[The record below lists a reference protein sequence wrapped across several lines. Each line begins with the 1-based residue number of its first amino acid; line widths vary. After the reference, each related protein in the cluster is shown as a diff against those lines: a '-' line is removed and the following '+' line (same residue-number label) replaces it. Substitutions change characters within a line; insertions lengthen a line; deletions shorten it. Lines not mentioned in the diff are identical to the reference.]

1 MGSDPG
7 EALAPRREE
16 PYLPLMVIGGQP
28 HGPPPE
34 AGHDDPRPEDLGGI
48 AYLRGLSRRG
58 FLTGAALAASG
69 VSAAFVLLPDP
80 ARAAGSYLRPCGNVR
95 ISSSWQDHRNRTPPS
110 GEPGTDYAVGTGTPV
125 RAAATGTVRLVKT
138 DTSTATG
145 RVVGMAHDDGNY
157 SRHLHLSTIAVSP
170 GQRVSRGQTIAYSG
184 ASANGSDS
192 GVGPHVHTSLWLNTG
207 SPTNFGATVDFENH
221 VGDAAN
227 PSSPDQEVDDVFIA
241 NVRGN
246 WYLVVPQ
253 GTAKPR
259 AVVLGGD
266 SNAAASGLPVL
277 NFTWDP
283 SINALRAAVDGIG

>member
-1 MGSDPG
+1 MI
-7 EALAPRREE
+7 LNEE
-16 PYLPLMVIGGQP
+16 PSLNVS
-28 HGPPPE
+28 HG
-34 AGHDDPRPEDLGGI
+34 DPRPEDLGGI

-58 FLTGAALAASG
+58 FLTSAALAASG
-69 VSAAFVLLPDP
+69 LSAAFGLLPGS
-80 ARAAGSYLRPCGNVR
+80 AQAAGSYLRPCGSVR

-125 RAAATGTVRLVKT
+125 QAAANGTVRYVKT

-157 SRHLHLSTIAVSP
+157 TRHLHLSSITVST

-184 ASANGSDS
+184 ASANGSNS

-207 SPTNFGATVDFENH
+207 SPTNFGATVDFETY
-221 VGDAAN
+221 VGDVTN
-227 PSSPDQEVDDVFIA
+227 PNPPDQEVDDVFIA
-241 NVRGN
+241 NVKGN

-253 GTAKPR
+253 GTSKPR

-266 SNAAASGLPVL
+266 SNAAASGIPVL
-277 NFTWDP
+277 NFSWDP

>member
-1 MGSDPG
+1 M
-7 EALAPRREE
+7 
-16 PYLPLMVIGGQP
+16 
-28 HGPPPE
+28 
-34 AGHDDPRPEDLGGI
+34 
-48 AYLRGLSRRG
+48 
-58 FLTGAALAASG
+58 
-69 VSAAFVLLPDP
+69 
-80 ARAAGSYLRPCGNVR
+80 
-95 ISSSWQDHRNRTPPS
+95 
-110 GEPGTDYAVGTGTPV
+110 
-125 RAAATGTVRLVKT
+125 AAANGTIRFVKT

-157 SRHLHLSTIAVSP
+157 TRHLHLSRITVAT

-207 SPTNFGATVDFENH
+207 SPTNFSATADFENH
-221 VGDAAN
+221 VGDATTPN
-227 PSSPDQEVDDVFIA
+227 PPGQEVDEVFIA

-253 GTAKPR
+253 GTNKPR

-266 SNAAASGLPVL
+266 SNAAASGIPVL

>member
-1 MGSDPG
+1 MILD
-7 EALAPRREE
+7 E
-16 PYLPLMVIGGQP
+16 
-28 HGPPPE
+28 
-34 AGHDDPRPEDLGGI
+34 DPRPDLPPGSSHGGPRSEDLDGL

-58 FLTGAALAASG
+58 FLTSAALAASG
-69 VSAAFVLLPDP
+69 LSAAFGLLPDS
-80 ARAAGSYLRPCGNVR
+80 ARAGGSYQRPCGNAR

-110 GEPGTDYAVGTGTPV
+110 GEPGTDYAVAKGTPV
-125 RAAATGTVRLVKT
+125 MAAANGTIRLVKT

-157 SRHLHLSTIAVSP
+157 SRHLHLSSITVST
-170 GQRVSRGQTIAYSG
+170 GQRVSRGQTIAYTG

-207 SPTNFGATVDFENH
+207 GPTDFRATVDFENY
-221 VGDAAN
+221 VGDVTAPN
-227 PSSPDQEVDDVFIA
+227 PPDQEVDDVFIA
-241 NVRGN
+241 NVKGS
-246 WYLVVPQ
+246 WYLVIPQ
-253 GTAKPR
+253 GTGRPR

-277 NFTWDP
+277 NFSWDP

>member
-1 MGSDPG
+1 M
-7 EALAPRREE
+7 
-16 PYLPLMVIGGQP
+16 
-28 HGPPPE
+28 
-34 AGHDDPRPEDLGGI
+34 
-48 AYLRGLSRRG
+48 
-58 FLTGAALAASG
+58 LAASG
-69 VSAAFVLLPDP
+69 VSAAFALLPGS
-80 ARAAGSYLRPCGNVR
+80 AQAAGSYLRPCGNVR

-125 RAAATGTVRLVKT
+125 MAATNGTIRYVKT

-157 SRHLHLSTIAVSP
+157 SRHLHLSAIAVST
-170 GQRVSRGQTIAYSG
+170 GQRVSRGQTIAYTG
-184 ASANGSDS
+184 ASANGSDQ

-207 SPTNFGATVDFENH
+207 SPTNFAATVDFENH
-221 VGDAAN
+221 VGDVATPN
-227 PSSPDQEVDDVFIA
+227 PPDQEVDEVFIA
-241 NVRGN
+241 NVKGS

-253 GTAKPR
+253 GTGKPR

-266 SNAAASGLPVL
+266 SNAAGSGLPVL

>member
-1 MGSDPG
+1 MILSERPSPDPPRDVGHG
-7 EALAPRREE
+7 EL
-16 PYLPLMVIGGQP
+16 
-28 HGPPPE
+28 
-34 AGHDDPRPEDLGGI
+34 RPEELDGI

-58 FLTGAALAASG
+58 FLTSAALAASG
-69 VSAAFVLLPDP
+69 VSAAFALLPDS
-80 ARAAGSYLRPCGNVR
+80 AQAAGSYQRPCGIVR

-110 GEPGTDYAVGTGTPV
+110 GEPGTDYAVGIGTPV
-125 RAAATGTVRLVKT
+125 MAAASGTIRFVKT

-157 SRHLHLSTIAVSP
+157 TRHLHLSRISVST

-207 SPTNFGATVDFENH
+207 SPTNFAATVDFETYA
-221 VGDAAN
+221 GDVAN
-227 PSSPDQEVDDVFIA
+227 PNPPDQEVDEVFIA

-253 GTAKPR
+253 GTNKPR

-266 SNAAASGLPVL
+266 SNAAASGIPVL

>member
-1 MGSDPG
+1 MILSDSRPDPAQDVGHG
-7 EALAPRREE
+7 E
-16 PYLPLMVIGGQP
+16 
-28 HGPPPE
+28 
-34 AGHDDPRPEDLGGI
+34 PRPEDLGGI

-58 FLTGAALAASG
+58 FITGSALVASG
-69 VSAAFVLLPDP
+69 VSAAFALLPGS
-80 ARAAGSYLRPCGNVR
+80 AQAASGYQRPCGNVR

-110 GEPGTDYAVGTGTPV
+110 AEPGTDYAVGTGTPV
-125 RAAATGTVRLVKT
+125 VAAASGMIRYVKT
-138 DTSTATG
+138 DTSGATG

-157 SRHLHLSTIAVSP
+157 TRHLHLSRIVVSS

-184 ASANGSDS
+184 SSANGSDS

-207 SPTNFGATVDFENH
+207 APTNFGATVDFESH
-221 VGDAAN
+221 VGDVAN
-227 PSSPDQEVDDVFIA
+227 PNPPDQEVDEVFIA

-253 GTAKPR
+253 GTNKPR

-266 SNAAASGLPVL
+266 SNAAASGIPVL
-277 NFTWDP
+277 NFSWDP

>member
-1 MGSDPG
+1 MILSGGPCPDP
-7 EALAPRREE
+7 PCN
-16 PYLPLMVIGGQP
+16 GG
-28 HGPPPE
+28 HG
-34 AGHDDPRPEDLGGI
+34 GPRPEELSGI
-48 AYLRGLSRRG
+48 AYLRGLTRRG
-58 FLTGAALAASG
+58 FITSVALAASG
-69 VSAAFVLLPDP
+69 VSAAFALLPDT
-80 ARAAGSYLRPCGNVR
+80 ARAAGSYQRPCGNVR

-125 RAAATGTVRLVKT
+125 VAAANGTIRLVKT
-138 DTSTATG
+138 DTSTAAG

-157 SRHLHLSTIAVSP
+157 TRHLHLSRIAVTT

-184 ASANGSDS
+184 SSANGSES

-207 SPTNFGATVDFENH
+207 APTNFGATVDFENH
-221 VGDAAN
+221 VGDATDPN
-227 PSSPDQEVDDVFIA
+227 PPDQEVDEVFIA
-241 NVRGN
+241 NVRGS

>member
-1 MGSDPG
+1 MILNEEPRPDPTPDVSHDG
-7 EALAPRREE
+7 PRRE
-16 PYLPLMVIGGQP
+16 
-28 HGPPPE
+28 
-34 AGHDDPRPEDLGGI
+34 DLDAI

-58 FLTGAALAASG
+58 FLTSAALAASG
-69 VSAAFVLLPDP
+69 VSAAFGLLPDL
-80 ARAAGSYLRPCGNVR
+80 ARAAGSYQRPCGNVR

-110 GEPGTDYAVGTGTPV
+110 GEPGTDYAVGVGTPV
-125 RAAATGTVRLVKT
+125 MAAANGTIRFVKT

-157 SRHLHLSTIAVSP
+157 TRHLHLSRIIVST
-170 GQRVSRGQTIAYSG
+170 GQRVSRGQTIAYTGS
-184 ASANGSDS
+184 SANGSDS

-221 VGDAAN
+221 VGDVTAPN
-227 PSSPDQEVDDVFIA
+227 PPDQEVDEVFIA
-241 NVRGN
+241 NVKGN

-253 GTAKPR
+253 GTSKPR

-266 SNAAASGLPVL
+266 SNAAASGIPVL
-277 NFTWDP
+277 NFSWDP

>member
-1 MGSDPG
+1 MILSG
-7 EALAPRREE
+7 E
-16 PYLPLMVIGGQP
+16 P
-28 HGPPPE
+28 HPSPARS
-34 AGHDDPRPEDLGGI
+34 AGHGEPGPEDLDGI

-69 VSAAFVLLPDP
+69 VSAAFALLPAA
-80 ARAAGSYLRPCGNVR
+80 ARAAGSYQRPCGNVR

-110 GEPGTDYAVGTGTPV
+110 AEPGTDYAVATGTPV
-125 RAAATGTVRLVKT
+125 VAAANGTIRLVKT

-157 SRHLHLSTIAVSP
+157 TRHLHLSRIAVST

-184 ASANGSDS
+184 ASANGSDQ

-207 SPTNFGATVDFENH
+207 SPTNFGATTDFENH
-221 VGDAAN
+221 VGDGGN
-227 PSSPDQEVDDVFIA
+227 PDPSDQEAEEVFIA
-241 NVRGN
+241 NVKGS

-253 GTAKPR
+253 GSGKPR

-283 SINALRAAVDGIG
+283 SVNALRAAVDGIG

>member
-1 MGSDPG
+1 MI
-7 EALAPRREE
+7 LNEE
-16 PYLPLMVIGGQP
+16 PHPDPPRNVSHGGL
-28 HGPPPE
+28 
-34 AGHDDPRPEDLGGI
+34 RPEDLGGI

-58 FLTGAALAASG
+58 FLTSAALAASG
-69 VSAAFVLLPDP
+69 VSAAFGLLPSS
-80 ARAAGSYLRPCGNVR
+80 AQAAGSYLRPCGNVR

-125 RAAATGTVRLVKT
+125 QAAANGTVRYVKT

-157 SRHLHLSTIAVSP
+157 TRHLHLSSITVST

-184 ASANGSDS
+184 ASANGSNS

-207 SPTNFGATVDFENH
+207 SPTNFRATVDFETY
-221 VGDAAN
+221 VGDVTN
-227 PSSPDQEVDDVFIA
+227 PNPPDQEVDDVFIA
-241 NVRGN
+241 NVKGN
-246 WYLVVPQ
+246 WYLVLPQ
-253 GTAKPR
+253 GTSKPR

-266 SNAAASGLPVL
+266 SNAAASGIPVL

>member
-1 MGSDPG
+1 MI
-7 EALAPRREE
+7 LNEE
-16 PYLPLMVIGGQP
+16 PRPDPPRLVGHGG
-28 HGPPPE
+28 
-34 AGHDDPRPEDLGGI
+34 PRPEDLSGV

-58 FLTGAALAASG
+58 FLTSAALAASG
-69 VSAAFVLLPDP
+69 VSAAFGLLPGS
-80 ARAAGSYLRPCGNVR
+80 AQAAGSYLRPCGNVR
-95 ISSSWQDHRNRTPPS
+95 ISSSWQDHQNRTPPS

-125 RAAATGTVRLVKT
+125 QAAATGTVRYVKT

-157 SRHLHLSTIAVSP
+157 TRHLHLSSITVST

-184 ASANGSDS
+184 ASANGSNS

-207 SPTNFGATVDFENH
+207 SPTNFRATMDFETY
-221 VGDAAN
+221 VGDVTN
-227 PSSPDQEVDDVFIA
+227 PNPPDQEVDEVFIA
-241 NVRGN
+241 NVKGN

-253 GTAKPR
+253 GTSKPR

-266 SNAAASGLPVL
+266 SNAAASGIPVL
-277 NFTWDP
+277 NFSWDP

>member
-1 MGSDPG
+1 
-7 EALAPRREE
+7 L
-16 PYLPLMVIGGQP
+16 
-28 HGPPPE
+28 
-34 AGHDDPRPEDLGGI
+34 
-48 AYLRGLSRRG
+48 
-58 FLTGAALAASG
+58 
-69 VSAAFVLLPDP
+69 SAAFGLLPDP
-80 ARAAGSYLRPCGNVR
+80 ARAAGSYQRPCGNVR

-125 RAAATGTVRLVKT
+125 MAAANGTIRFVKT

-157 SRHLHLSTIAVSP
+157 TRHLHLSRIIVST
-170 GQRVSRGQTIAYSG
+170 GQRVSRGQTIAYTGS
-184 ASANGSDS
+184 SANGSDS

-221 VGDAAN
+221 VGDVTAPN
-227 PSSPDQEVDDVFIA
+227 PPDQEVDEVFIA
-241 NVRGN
+241 NVKGN

-253 GTAKPR
+253 GTSKPR

-266 SNAAASGLPVL
+266 SNAAASGIPVL
-277 NFTWDP
+277 NFSWDP

>member
-1 MGSDPG
+1 MILNEEPRPGPQDVNPG
-7 EALAPRREE
+7 EL
-16 PYLPLMVIGGQP
+16 
-28 HGPPPE
+28 
-34 AGHDDPRPEDLGGI
+34 RPEEFAGI

-58 FLTGAALAASG
+58 FITGAALAASG
-69 VSAAFVLLPDP
+69 VSAAFALLPGS
-80 ARAAGSYLRPCGNVR
+80 ARAAGGYQRPCGNVR

-125 RAAATGTVRLVKT
+125 MAAANGTIRYVKT

-157 SRHLHLSTIAVSP
+157 TRHLHLSSITVST

-184 ASANGSDS
+184 ASANGSEY
-192 GVGPHVHTSLWLNTG
+192 GVGPHVHTSLWLNTA
-207 SPTNFGATVDFENH
+207 SPTNFGATADFENH
-221 VGDAAN
+221 AGDATT
-227 PSSPDQEVDDVFIA
+227 PDPTDQEVDDVFIA
-241 NVRGN
+241 NVKGS

-253 GTAKPR
+253 GTGKPR

-277 NFTWDP
+277 NFSWDP

>member
-1 MGSDPG
+1 MILGEDSRPDLPPG
-7 EALAPRREE
+7 
-16 PYLPLMVIGGQP
+16 VS
-28 HGPPPE
+28 
-34 AGHDDPRPEDLGGI
+34 HDGPRPEDLGGL

-58 FLTGAALAASG
+58 FLTSAALAASG
-69 VSAAFVLLPDP
+69 LSSAFGLPP
-80 ARAAGSYLRPCGNVR
+80 GSAHAAGSYQRPCGNVR

-125 RAAATGTVRLVKT
+125 MAAANGTIRFVKT

-157 SRHLHLSTIAVSP
+157 TRHLHLSRIIVAN
-170 GQRVSRGQTIAYSG
+170 GQRVSRGQAIAYTG

-207 SPTNFGATVDFENH
+207 SPTDFRATVDFESY
-221 VGDAAN
+221 VGDVTAPN
-227 PSSPDQEVDDVFIA
+227 PPDQEVDEVFIA
-241 NVRGN
+241 NVKGS

-253 GTAKPR
+253 GTSKPR

-266 SNAAASGLPVL
+266 SNAAASGIPVL
-277 NFTWDP
+277 NFSWDP

>member
-1 MGSDPG
+1 MI
-7 EALAPRREE
+7 LNEE
-16 PYLPLMVIGGQP
+16 P
-28 HGPPPE
+28 PPDLSRN
-34 AGHDDPRPEDLGGI
+34 ASYGDLGPEDLGGI

-69 VSAAFVLLPDP
+69 VSAAFGLLPGS
-80 ARAAGSYLRPCGNVR
+80 AQAAGSYQRPCGDVR

-110 GEPGTDYAVGTGTPV
+110 GEPGTDYAVGIGTPV
-125 RAAATGTVRLVKT
+125 VAAANGTIRYVKT

-157 SRHLHLSTIAVSP
+157 TRHLHLSSIAVST
-170 GQRVSRGQTIAYSG
+170 GRRVSRGQTIAYSG

-207 SPTNFGATVDFENH
+207 SPTNFRATVDFETY
-221 VGDAAN
+221 VGDVTTPN
-227 PSSPDQEVDDVFIA
+227 PPDQEVDEVFIA
-241 NVRGN
+241 NVKGN

-253 GTAKPR
+253 GTGKPR
-259 AVVLGGD
+259 AVVLGSD
-266 SNAAASGLPVL
+266 SNAAASGIPVL
-277 NFTWDP
+277 NFSWDP

>member
-1 MGSDPG
+1 MILD
-7 EALAPRREE
+7 EE
-16 PYLPLMVIGGQP
+16 PRPDLPTGLNRDG
-28 HGPPPE
+28 
-34 AGHDDPRPEDLGGI
+34 PRPEDLDGL

-58 FLTGAALAASG
+58 FLTSAALAASG
-69 VSAAFVLLPDP
+69 LSAAFGLLPDS
-80 ARAAGSYLRPCGNVR
+80 ARAGGSYQRPCGNVR

-110 GEPGTDYAVGTGTPV
+110 GEPGTDYAVAKGTPV
-125 RAAATGTVRLVKT
+125 MAATSGTIRLVKT

-157 SRHLHLSTIAVSP
+157 SRHLHLSSITVST
-170 GQRVSRGQTIAYSG
+170 GQRVSRGQTIAYTG

-207 SPTNFGATVDFENH
+207 SPTDFRATVDFENY
-221 VGDAAN
+221 VGDVTAPN
-227 PSSPDQEVDDVFIA
+227 PPDQEVDDVFIA
-241 NVRGN
+241 NVKGS
-246 WYLVVPQ
+246 WYLVIPQ
-253 GTAKPR
+253 GTGRPR

-277 NFTWDP
+277 NFSWDP

>member
-1 MGSDPG
+1 MTISEGVRPDPQIASLG
-7 EALAPRREE
+7 DL
-16 PYLPLMVIGGQP
+16 
-28 HGPPPE
+28 
-34 AGHDDPRPEDLGGI
+34 RPEDLGGI

-69 VSAAFVLLPDP
+69 VSAAFALLPGS
-80 ARAAGSYLRPCGNVR
+80 ARAAGTYQRPCGNVR
-95 ISSSWQDHRNRTPPS
+95 ISSSWQDHRSRTPPS
-110 GEPGTDYAVGTGTPV
+110 AEPGTDYAVGTGTPV
-125 RAAATGTVRLVKT
+125 VAAANGTIRLVKT

-157 SRHLHLSTIAVSP
+157 TRHLHLSRIIVTV

-184 ASANGSDS
+184 ASANGSDA

-207 SPTNFGATVDFENH
+207 SPTDFRATADFENH
-221 VGDAAN
+221 VGDVAN
-227 PSSPDQEVDDVFIA
+227 PNPPDQEADDVFIA
-241 NVRGN
+241 NVKGN

-253 GTAKPR
+253 GTGRPR

-266 SNAAASGLPVL
+266 SNAAASGIPVL
-277 NFTWDP
+277 NFSWDP

>member
-1 MGSDPG
+1 MILSG
-7 EALAPRREE
+7 EPR
-16 PYLPLMVIGGQP
+16 P
-28 HGPPPE
+28 GPPPE
-34 AGHDDPRPEDLGGI
+34 VHHGAPRPEDLGGI

-58 FLTGAALAASG
+58 LLTGAALAASG
-69 VSAAFVLLPDP
+69 VSAAFALLPDA
-80 ARAAGSYLRPCGNVR
+80 ARAAGGYQRPCGNVR

-125 RAAATGTVRLVKT
+125 VAAANGTIRYVKT

-157 SRHLHLSTIAVSP
+157 TRHLHLSRIAVST
-170 GQRVSRGQTIAYSG
+170 GQRVARGQTIAYSG

-207 SPTNFGATVDFENH
+207 SPTDFRATVDFEGH
-221 VGDAAN
+221 VGDATN
-227 PSSPDQEVDDVFIA
+227 PNPPDQEADEVFIA
-241 NVRGN
+241 NVKGN

-253 GTAKPR
+253 GTGKPR

-266 SNAAASGLPVL
+266 SNAAASGIPVL
-277 NFTWDP
+277 NFSWDP